1 MRLCLMGVLLA
12 VSCDNETD
20 EDQHPPS
27 LKKVSLS
34 ARSISEDIKTFIE
47 SGKAKVVLTI
57 TTDEYGKTPAAYY
70 TGVTTEG
77 ETQKSLIK
85 VTFLIEK
92 EGSIDQ
98 LFLEASKTG
107 NTYYIQQFDFY
118 KQAVSQSNRPDYVIG
133 KVKPF
138 TLKTEG
144 DNQVTLPII
153 LNKTKTKGSTTL
165 PSLKVGF
172 RTMFYDYF
180 TKSSNIDL
188 TIRYTKSG
196 KTYTIINQQNVFNSK
211 QATIEE
217 DKWLKIRL
225 NNEEDLYK
233 GVTFTVEAKVHDYPS
248 LGAVHDF
255 IMPSDVNK
263 QIRSGKLVLKMNNHL
278 PSTKARKNILIVDNF
293 LTTAESKINVKSK
306 GGITTQDIDK
316 DGLSVQYTYEILY
329 RSKRPFRGMT
339 HSQEPS
345 FDKALSETLRKQC
358 PNCIKSDSQGN
369 TSIIIGELRSYF
381 TGMVQKYYPFSTI
394 YRRFTFF
401 HPLYLTDWI
410 FLRAPDFALRLSVET
425 NDGLQWTARKELLN
439 IYFE

>member
-1 MRLCLMGVLLA
+1 MELCLMGVLLA
-12 VSCDNETD
+12 VSCDNETA

-34 ARSISEDIKTFIE
+34 ARSISQDIKTFIE
-47 SGKAKVVLTI
+47 SGKAKAVLTI
-57 TTDEYGKTPAAYY
+57 TTDEYNKTPAAYY
-70 TGVTTEG
+70 NGVTTEG
-77 ETQKSLIK
+77 ETLKLDK
-85 VTFLIEK
+85 VTFPIK
-92 EGSIDQ
+92 KDGSIDQ

-107 NTYYIQQFDFY
+107 KTYYIQQFDFY
-118 KQAVSQSNRPDYVIG
+118 KQAVSQSNRPDYIIG
-133 KVKPF
+133 EVKTF
-138 TLKTEG
+138 TLKIEG

-196 KTYTIINQQNVFNSK
+196 KTYTIIDQQNVFNSK
-211 QATIEE
+211 QVTIEE
-217 DKWLKIRL
+217 DKWLKICL

-233 GVTFTVEAKVHDYPS
+233 DVTFTVEAKVHGYPS
-248 LGAVHDF
+248 IGAVHDF
-255 IMPSDVNK
+255 VVPADVNK
-263 QIRSGKLVLKMNNHL
+263 QIRSGKLVLKVKNHP
-278 PSTKARKNILIVDNF
+278 PSTTAKKNILTVDNF
-293 LTTAESKINVKSK
+293 LTTTKSNINVKYK

-339 HSQEPS
+339 YSQEPS
-345 FDKALSETLRKQC
+345 FDKTLSETLRKQC
-358 PNCIKSDSQGN
+358 PNCVKSDSQGN
-369 TSIIIGELRSYF
+369 ISIIITELRNYF
-381 TGMVQKYYPFSTI
+381 AGMVLKYYPLSTARSAFSF
-394 YRRFTFF
+394 R
-401 HPLYLTDWI
+401 HPLYFTDWI
-410 FLRAPDFALRLSVET
+410 FLRAPDFALRLSIET